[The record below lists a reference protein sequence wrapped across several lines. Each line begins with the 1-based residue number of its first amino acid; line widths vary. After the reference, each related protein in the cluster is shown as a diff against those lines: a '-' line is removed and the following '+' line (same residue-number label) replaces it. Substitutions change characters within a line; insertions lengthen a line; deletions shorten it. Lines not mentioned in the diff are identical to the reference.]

1 MTIPIL
7 DKPSASLDHAKA
19 WARQKRASRI
29 ADVDAYLTEVW
40 RIAPKY
46 KIDPAGMAAQSSHET
61 GGWTAAPWWTDAL
74 NPAGIGVTGVAGE
87 GMRFASPIDAARVHL
102 VHLLTYARPSILH
115 KVSPEWIR
123 LNARFVFPWLAGFA
137 GDAKTYDDLGGRWA
151 ADTGYGSKVMDHWRG
166 IKDAIVAPK
175 PTPQPTPGGAPLP
188 AGIVQVATGNWH
200 ERTFG
205 QQPVAIAYHI
215 TDDMYFAGTKS
226 WFQNPASQASAH
238 VVIDR
243 DGTIY
248 QFVSSAKAAWTNG
261 DFKRPR
267 TDIAWLTAAIA
278 QCWPNGPRNLN
289 DFTLNIEHVGTP
301 GNPPTEAQ
309 YRSSIALSKYW
320 RDRYDITPNRAHLLR
335 HGDINSV
342 DRSYCP
348 GPNFDLARV
357 IRELGG
363 DPADMTS

>member
-7 DKPSASLDHAKA
+7 YKPSASLDHAKA
-19 WARQKRASRI
+19 YARQKRAERL
-29 ADVDAYLTEVW
+29 ADVDAYLTELFTL
-40 RIAPKY
+40 APKY
-46 KIDPAGMAAQSSHET
+46 KIDPAGMAAQSAHET
-61 GGWTAAPWWTDAL
+61 DGWTADWWTDAL

-87 GMRFASPIDAARVHL
+87 GMRFTSPIDAAHVHL
-102 VHLLTYARPSILH
+102 VHLLVYARPSILH
-115 KVSPEWIR
+115 KVPPAWIR
-123 LNARFVFPWLAGFA
+123 LNARFVFPWHAGFA
-137 GDAKTYDDLGGRWA
+137 GAAKTYDHLGGRWA
-151 ADTGYGSKVMDHWRG
+151 ADEGYGPKVEQHWRG
-166 IKDAIVAPK
+166 IKDAVVAPK

-188 AGIVQVATGNWH
+188 AGIVQVPTGNWH

-205 QQPVAIAYHI
+205 QQPVAIVYHI
-215 TDDMYFAGTKS
+215 TDDMSFANVRS
-226 WFQNPASQASAH
+226 WFQNPASNASSH

-248 QFVSSAKAAWTNG
+248 QFVSSGKAAWTNG
-261 DFKRPR
+261 DFKRSR

-289 DFTLNIEHVGTP
+289 DFTINIEHVGTP

-309 YRSSIALSKYW
+309 YRSSIAISKYW
-320 RDRYDITPNRAHLLR
+320 RDRYGIKPNRAHLLR